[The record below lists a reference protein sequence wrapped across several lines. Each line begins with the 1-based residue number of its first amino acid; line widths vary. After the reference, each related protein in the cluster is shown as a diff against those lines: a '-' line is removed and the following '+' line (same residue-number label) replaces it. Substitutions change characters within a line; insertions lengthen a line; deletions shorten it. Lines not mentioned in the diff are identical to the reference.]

1 MNLLPTRTN
10 LVVALQEEFSSIE
23 AKIVESYFRFSLVN
37 RAEQVETTGYTIY
50 EYEDSD
56 IDEIIYMCVMWTFN
70 TETNQIEFGDQ
81 IEEGGFDMIEE
92 AVNLLKS
99 KFKVK
104 LLH

>member
-37 RAEQVETTGYTIY
+37 QSGQIETTGYTVY
-50 EYEDSD
+50 EYEDHD
-56 IDEIIYMCVMWTFN
+56 IDEVIYMCVMWTFN
-70 TETNQIEFGDQ
+70 TETNQIKFGDQ
-81 IEEGGFDMIEE
+81 IEEAGFEMIEE
-92 AVNLLKS
+92 AVDLLNS

-104 LLH
+104 YLH